1 MLRIEISKSAAKDI
15 LKFPAKIQR
24 QIALKIHELRENK
37 TTQIDVAYLKGHAPY
52 KRATSGEYRIIFYV
66 KDDTIFIDFIGK
78 RNDSDIYKKLKRSG
92 K

>member
-1 MLRIEISKSAAKDI
+1 MLKIEFSKSVVKDMD
-15 LKFPAKIQR
+15 KFPSKIQR

-37 TTQIDVAYLKGHAPY
+37 TQTDVAYLKGHAPY
-52 KRATSGEYRIIFYV
+52 KRATSGEYRIIFYM
-66 KDDTIFIDFIGK
+66 KDETLFIDFIGK

>member
-1 MLRIEISKSAAKDI
+1 MLRIEFSKSAAKDVE
-15 LKFPAKIQR
+15 KFPAKIQR

-37 TTQIDVAYLKGHAPY
+37 TQSDVAYLKGHAPY
-52 KRATSGEYRIIFYV
+52 KRATCGEYRIIFFI
-66 KDDTIFIDFIGK
+66 KDETVFVDFIGK